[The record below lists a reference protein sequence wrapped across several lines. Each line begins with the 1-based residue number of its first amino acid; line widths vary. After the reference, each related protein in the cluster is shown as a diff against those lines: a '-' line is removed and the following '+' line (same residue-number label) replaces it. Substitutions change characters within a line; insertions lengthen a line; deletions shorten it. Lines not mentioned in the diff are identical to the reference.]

1 MDFILSVSILSELH
15 KMLQFLTWTC
25 HITGEMAILRTRSP
39 SNPNG
44 LSGNADSLEAANGVA
59 PKRGMVLPFS
69 PLAMSFD
76 SMNYFV
82 DMPPVGINTFYFQ
95 PKLNLSN
102 ASFIP

>member
-1 MDFILSVSILSELH
+1 
-15 KMLQFLTWTC
+15 MLQFLTWTC

-44 LSGNADSLEAANGVA
+44 LSGNADSIEAANGVA

-95 PKLNLSN
+95 SKLNLSN